1 MKSKKVMDR
10 LTEASKSGKNMAQ
23 LIDTLPAAERNTVL
37 RVFNNPQEW
46 AVIPKEGR
54 GAVVNVLAPE
64 NQNNLR
70 K

>member
-1 MKSKKVMDR
+1 
-10 LTEASKSGKNMAQ
+10 MAK
-23 LIDTLPAAERNTVL
+23 LIDTLPAVERNAVL
-37 RVFNNPQEW
+37 RALNNPQEW

-64 NQNNLR
+64 NRNNLR